1 MTGTDEF
8 GHELDAQGYE
18 RVAGP
23 ADGVRPDPRA
33 AAPRPRGPQPVGP
46 GVPGQPADSSPWVAG
61 AASGPGNPGYGE
73 PAFGAQQRP
82 PVAAMP
88 GAPGVPMPQRMQAAS
103 GHDAPTAEFF
113 PLYDAGEPED
123 YQVPPAA
130 APDAPRP
137 IPRFPSQPGP
147 LQQQPDLQ
155 AASGVQQ
162 APGQPGHAPMPQ
174 AGPIPQHPIPQQMS
188 PAQQQMGAV
197 QPPAA
202 PGGLQTAGPQYPQPQ
217 QPLPQQVQ
225 QAQHLQQMPLA
236 PQAQQL
242 QQHQQ
247 TTQAQQAAQ
256 VPQAQQ
262 GPQVQQTQQPTQV
275 QPGAQVPQ
283 AQQGTQV
290 QQAPQAQ
297 QMPQAQP
304 VQAQQSPDEGG
315 YPEQEFDALAGS
327 ASWSAAPP
335 RVGSSIPQA
344 RPAQAQ
350 RPAVP
355 AQPMPVPTPLPE
367 RGAARPGVRPVGGA
381 AAAGAVA
388 AGRAAVRQQ
397 GGAQTESDPLA
408 SSGQRLA
415 AAAQQAQASQ
425 AAAPNIHQDA
435 QIGVTNGQQQS
446 QQFGA
451 PNAHLGNAPA
461 NAAGAQPGQQFAVS
475 NVQLGEQIGASNPEE
490 DTQTV
495 PSDLRPGQLGSVPNP
510 QREAPAR
517 ASVFDPVN
525 PVGAAASESYQNLQ
539 AQQRASESVEASGV
553 RETMAPPRR
562 RVSSAQPPRQQSAVG
577 DDLSSE
583 RLRSVAPTVP
593 APRRVPEDSA
603 QDLPSLP
610 PRGPAQASPPQQQPA
625 QFEESAQDGDELV
638 VPWQSAAAPAVE
650 GFGTGQVA
658 PRGTRRR
665 AETSVDEVLPE
676 PVSAPQPVLL
686 DPEPGDEE
694 AFAPQAATSGVYEP
708 EVEDEGAD
716 DPLSGSGAHA
726 RPQQQA
732 SQVQQALSQVQPPQ
746 QQDAPKEPVNPAIR
760 RPGTQQATESP
771 AVIQPPRQGQG
782 VQQSAPLRAAQ
793 PPQQSQTAAPQ
804 QQAGQQAESVQRVR
818 PQAGQQAQ
826 SSVQSQQKQ
835 GVQQPAQQQVESAQR
850 VQQQA
855 QSSVQSQQDQAV
867 QQSQTAAPQQ
877 QAGQK
882 AEAAQRVQPQAQ
894 PSAPSQQDQGIQ
906 QSVPLRA
913 AQPPQQSQTAV
924 PQQQTGQQAGPAQRV
939 QPQAQP
945 SALSQQDQAVQQSA
959 PLRAAQPSQ
968 QQSQASGSQ
977 QQVGAQPES
986 AQRVR
991 PQARQQEAQP
1001 SVESQQ
1007 EQAGQQ
1013 QPQNPAE
1020 ADEASRQEQAP
1031 AQPVTPPPT
1040 TSRRTAAKQPSAKAA
1055 ASSTTSRASRSRSQ
1069 AAEPQPTS
1077 SSASAA
1083 APAASAAPAAASV
1096 PIRAKVPAT
1105 AAPTASAPAA
1115 IDIPEDGRA
1124 PGYGE
1129 EALEAVYRVIH
1140 ERRDIR
1146 NDFLSD
1152 ELPTDVLTRILEAA
1166 HTAPSVGF
1174 SQPWDFLVLRDEERR
1189 QAVHDLA
1196 ARQRRAYAAS
1206 LPKARAKAFAALKI
1220 EAILETPVNIVVTC
1234 DPTRGGRHTLG
1245 RYTQPMMAPF
1255 STCLAV
1261 ENLWLAAR
1269 AEGLGVGWVSFFDER
1284 ELAETLGLP
1293 EHLQIVAYLCVGYV
1307 KRFPAEPEL
1316 AGAGWARRRPLSWAV
1331 HEEDY
1336 GRRAMPGGAPVSLLD
1351 ATVDAVR
1358 GLDETAVAAARE
1370 RQGRMTKPPGSLGML
1385 EHVAEQLAGLAAEC
1399 PPPLPEPAA
1408 LAVFA
1413 ADHGVHAQGVTPWP
1427 QEVTAQMVA
1436 NFLAGGAVVNAFAKQ
1451 VGAEVCVVDVGVNA
1465 NLGNASG
1472 LVPRKVRY
1480 GTADMTQGPAMSR
1493 DEAMAAIEAGIET
1506 ARDLVGAG
1514 NRCLLTGD
1522 MGIANTTASAALIAA
1537 FTGAS
1542 PAQVTGYGTGI
1553 DEQTYAHK
1561 VEIVRR
1567 ALELH
1572 RPDPQDPIGVLSAF
1586 GGLEHAALAGFI
1598 LGGSALRVPVVL
1610 DGVIAGAAA
1619 LVAQAIAP
1627 EVTVACVAG
1636 HRSAEPGHALA
1647 LEALGI
1653 NPLIDL
1659 ELRLG
1664 EGSGAVLALP
1674 LVAAAVRALREVAT
1688 FDAAGVADASSAA
1701 VAPTERGRDL

>member
-46 GVPGQPADSSPWVAG
+46 GLPGQSADSSPWVAG
-61 AASGPGNPGYGE
+61 AASGPGNPGYAE

-130 APDAPRP
+130 PDAARP
-137 IPRFPSQPGP
+137 IPRFPNQPGP
-147 LQQQPDLQ
+147 LQQQPDPQ

-162 APGQPGHAPMPQ
+162 VPGQPGHAPMPQ
-174 AGPIPQHPIPQQMS
+174 AGPIPQHPIPQQMGA
-188 PAQQQMGAV
+188 AQQQMGAV

-202 PGGLQTAGPQYPQPQ
+202 PGGPQVAGPQYPPQ
-217 QPLPQQVQ
+217 QPLPQQMQ
-225 QAQHLQQMPLA
+225 QAQHLQQMPLV
-236 PQAQQL
+236 PQAQQI
-242 QQHQQ
+242 QPHQQ
-247 TTQAQQAAQ
+247 APQVQQAAQ
-256 VPQAQQ
+256 GPQTQQGPQVQQSPQVAQAQQ
-262 GPQVQQTQQPTQV
+262 GPQVQQA
-275 QPGAQVPQ
+275 AQMPQ

-290 QQAPQAQ
+290 QQALQT
-297 QMPQAQP
+297 PQAQP
-304 VQAQQSPDEGG
+304 VQVMQNPDEGG

-355 AQPMPVPTPLPE
+355 AQPMPVPAPLPE
-367 RGAARPGVRPVGGA
+367 RGSARPGARPVGGA
-381 AAAGAVA
+381 AAAGDVQ
-388 AGRAAVRQQ
+388 AGRAAVRPQ

-415 AAAQQAQASQ
+415 AAAQQAQAPQ

-435 QIGVTNGQQQS
+435 QIGVTNGQQQA

-451 PNAHLGNAPA
+451 PNARLGNASA
-461 NAAGAQPGQQFAVS
+461 GAAGTQPGQQFAVS

-490 DTQTV
+490 DTQAV
-495 PSDLRPGQLGSVPNP
+495 ASDLRLGQLGSVPSP
-510 QREAPAR
+510 QQEASTGAVNAGRAQQVGVPNAQQEAPAR

-525 PVGAAASESYQNLQ
+525 PVGAAASGSYQNLQ
-539 AQQRASESVEASGV
+539 AQQQGSESAGTSGI

-625 QFEESAQDGDELV
+625 QFEEGTQDGDELV

-694 AFAPQAATSGVYEP
+694 AFAPQATISGVYEP
-708 EVEDEGAD
+708 EVEVEDEVAD

-732 SQVQQALSQVQPPQ
+732 SQVQQAPSQVQPPQ
-746 QQDAPKEPVNPAIR
+746 QQDVPKEPANPAIR
-760 RPGTQQATESP
+760 RPGTQQVTEGP
-771 AVIQPPRQGQG
+771 AVIQQAQTTQQAESVQRARPQAGQP
-782 VQQSAPLRAAQ
+782 QTQSESAPLRAAQ
-793 PPQQSQTAAPQ
+793 PPQQSQAAAPQ
-804 QQAGQQAESVQRVR
+804 QQAGQQAEPV
-818 PQAGQQAQ
+818 
-826 SSVQSQQKQ
+826 
-835 GVQQPAQQQVESAQR
+835 
-850 VQQQA
+850 
-855 QSSVQSQQDQAV
+855 
-867 QQSQTAAPQQ
+867 
-877 QAGQK
+877 
-882 AEAAQRVQPQAQ
+882 QRVQPQAQ
-894 PSAPSQQDQGIQ
+894 PSAQSQQEQAVQ
-906 QSVPLRA
+906 HSAPLRA
-913 AQPPQQSQTAV
+913 AQPPQQ
-924 PQQQTGQQAGPAQRV
+924 
-939 QPQAQP
+939 
-945 SALSQQDQAVQQSA
+945 
-959 PLRAAQPSQ
+959 
-968 QQSQASGSQ
+968 QSQASASQ

-986 AQRVR
+986 AQRAR
-991 PQARQQEAQP
+991 PQAGQQEAQP

-1013 QPQNPAE
+1013 QPQNQAE
-1020 ADEASRQEQAP
+1020 PDDAQARGPEQTP
-1031 AQPVTPPPT
+1031 AQSATPAPT
-1040 TSRRTAAKQPSAKAA
+1040 TSRRTAAKQSSAKAA
-1055 ASSTTSRASRSRSQ
+1055 ASSTTPRASRTRSQ
-1069 AAEPQPTS
+1069 TAEPQPTS
-1077 SSASAA
+1077 SASSAASAA
-1083 APAASAAPAAASV
+1083 APASASAPARAKVQSAAPAAST
-1096 PIRAKVPAT
+1096 PA
-1105 AAPTASAPAA
+1105 APAA
-1115 IDIPEDGRA
+1115 SPTTVDIPEDGRA

-1336 GRRAMPGGAPVSLLD
+1336 GRRALPGGAPVSLLD